1 MLATQVSY
9 WANVENA
16 RHNKAMERLER
27 SKQALQSEDILINK
41 QNADTNRINARINA
55 RNAAVNEINAETN
68 KANSAINSVNA
79 LTNQSNYQLN
89 RELGYGNL
97 QLNKELGYG
106 NLQVSE
112 GNLAL
117 NSLVADRNY
126 ELGKASNLVASRQA
140 AASESQAKAA
150 QRQASA
156 ALSQANSAR
165 ITANAN
171 AELTQ
176 ARTMYQKLE
185 NDWYTTNNTAAL
197 ATNVVK
203 QVPILGG
210 IAEKFKGKSKKGK

>member
-9 WANVENA
+9 WTNVENA

-89 RELGYGNL
+89 KELGYGNL

-106 NLQVSE
+106 NLRVNE
-112 GNLAL
+112 GNLGL

-126 ELGKASNLVASRQA
+126 ELGKASNKVASRQA
-140 AASESQAKAA
+140 AASEAQARAAQSQAHSA
-150 QRQASA
+150 Q
-156 ALSQANSAR
+156 

-171 AELTQ
+171 AELTK
-176 ARTMYQKLE
+176 ARTAYQNLE
-185 NDWYTTNNTAAL
+185 NDWYTTNNSAAL

-203 QVPILGG
+203 QIPVLGG
-210 IAEKFKGKSKKGK
+210 IAEKLKGKSKKGK